1 MQHYLTSFEA
11 AEAEYNYAKAK
22 YNSALALVVNT
33 SLYQHPKVL
42 RAEVNLKNAYLNF
55 QRTTILAPVS
65 GYVAKRVAQVGQQV
79 NPGTALMAIVPLNE
93 VWVDANYKETQL
105 MRLRIGQPVDV
116 TVDAYNG
123 LAFHGRIHGF
133 SPGTGSAFDLLP
145 PQNATGNWIKIVQR
159 LPVKIDLDQKELKDH
174 PLHIGLSVR
183 VTTNTHKLNGE
194 ILDKTV
200 NDKAVYT
207 TDVYSR
213 QLADVNVMIQ
223 QIVEANA
230 LDMSLA
236 NKQFMTY

>member
-1 MQHYLTSFEA
+1 
-11 AEAEYNYAKAK
+11 
-22 YNSALALVVNT
+22 
-33 SLYQHPKVL
+33 
-42 RAEVNLKNAYLNF
+42 
-55 QRTTILAPVS
+55 
-65 GYVAKRVAQVGQQV
+65 
-79 NPGTALMAIVPLNE
+79 
-93 VWVDANYKETQL
+93 
-105 MRLRIGQPVDV
+105 MRRRIGQPVDV

-236 NKQFMTY
+236 NKPR